1 MKRLIITA
9 LLSVVALALFA
20 ADGDADSYMNQF
32 NTVGTVVEQLAVVE
46 SAVGQ
51 NIDANEF
58 YASALNR
65 LIAEYPSIKTAQEI
79 SAANEMAQT
88 LVRILSE
95 AKYTDSASDMWRTI
109 TVFSSPIIKAECLIS
124 LGAMQATDFLP
135 QVVQT
140 LKDVNT
146 KGPVN
151 RLSGERIAYG
161 AIVSLA
167 NYNDPSGYLPVFFA
181 ANGWYSNWV
190 KKSAGEALPQLQND
204 PAEQLITVITDPAYT
219 YEQKLLALQTLEK
232 SSTEDANK
240 ANAASIALA
249 QGWRGSSPIPDIQSG
264 IVRVRKVAISMLA
277 KYGTPDENVAE
288 TIGFLNRSYR
298 HGVDEEEQFITI
310 DAMAKIAN
318 DDAVK
323 NLGIYITDIN
333 ERHIRKVFNKS
344 DERRIRALI
353 VGIGNTHNQNAK
365 PYLQSTLGVDWTKP
379 ILKLAKQKVDE
390 L

>member
-9 LLSVVALALFA
+9 LLSVVALVLFA
-20 ADGDADSYMNQF
+20 ADGDADFYMNQF
-32 NTVGTVVEQLAVVE
+32 NTAGTVVEQLSVVE
-46 SAVGQ
+46 SAVEQ

-65 LIAEYPSIKTAQEI
+65 LIAEYPSIKTVQEF
-79 SAANEMAQT
+79 SAADELAQT
-88 LVRILSE
+88 LVRILGE
-95 AKYTDSASDMWRTI
+95 AKYTDAALDVWRTS
-109 TVFSSPIIKAECLIS
+109 TVFSSPIVKAESLIS

-161 AIVSLA
+161 AIISLA
-167 NYNDPSGYLPVFFA
+167 NYSDSSGYIPVFFA

-190 KKSAGEALPQLQND
+190 KKSASDALPQLQDD
-204 PAEQLITVITDPAYT
+204 PADQLITVITDPAYT
-219 YEQKLLALQTLEK
+219 YEQKLLALQTIEK

-249 QGWRGSSPIPDIQSG
+249 QGWRGSSPSPDIQSG
-264 IVRVRKVAISMLA
+264 IVLVRKLAISMLA
-277 KYGTPDENVAE
+277 KYGAPDENIAE
-288 TIGFLNRSYR
+288 TVWFLNRSYR
-298 HGVDEEEQFITI
+298 YGVDEEEQFITI
-310 DAMAKIAN
+310 DALAKIAN

-333 ERHIRKVFNKS
+333 ERHARKIFNKT

-365 PYLQSTLGVDWTKP
+365 LYLQSTINIDWTKS
-379 ILKLAKQKVDE
+379 ILKLAKQKMDE